1 GPGSRALDLRPRTAC
16 GAPGLAAGGDG
27 GRRVSAI
34 MSSQLRI
41 KRVFDPAEPADGT
54 RVLVDRMW
62 PRGVRKE
69 DARID
74 LWLKDIAP
82 STALRKWFAHDPE
95 RWTEFKR
102 RYYHELQNQREAVER
117 LQSLASRGPVT
128 LIYSARD
135 EAHNQ

>member
-1 GPGSRALDLRPRTAC
+1 
-16 GAPGLAAGGDG
+16 
-27 GRRVSAI
+27 

-41 KRVFDPAEPADGT
+41 KRVFDPAEPSDGT

-62 PRGVRKE
+62 PRGVRKQ
-69 DARID
+69 DAHID
-74 LWLKDIAP
+74 LWLKELAP

-102 RYYHELQNQREAVER
+102 RYDHELRNQREAVDR
-117 LQSLASRGPVT
+117 LQALASRGTVT

-135 EAHNQ
+135 EAHNQARALAELLG